1 MADGPVTEV
10 LPHEQVLHIAVRRRS
25 LDATTTETL
34 VDDVETAAAQ
44 RPGVPVVLDLTALK
58 FAPSVALGS
67 LVQLSKSFR
76 LDGRRIALIG
86 VGHRIRDP
94 IRVTRLHEVLEIHD
108 TIQQVIDAS
117 PK

>member
-1 MADGPVTEV
+1 MSDGSVTEI
-10 LPHEQVLHIAVRRRS
+10 LPHEQVLHIAVRKRS
-25 LDATTTETL
+25 LDAMSTQTL
-34 VDDVETAAAQ
+34 VDDVDTAAAQ
-44 RPGVPVVLDLTALK
+44 RPGVPIVLDLTNLK

-86 VGHRIRDP
+86 VGPRIRDP

-108 TIQQVIDAS
+108 TLEQFLNAP